1 MEHTMIAELLKDVP
15 RGYKVN
21 SNLFN
26 NTVIDGVTPDMIL
39 IKPEKENCPIVV
51 LDADG
56 KMPGSKSSKCVI
68 SPAEVS
74 DDWTNYRYFRFD
86 YGMMVIDKRDGS
98 RHCIIKRVYNKNS
111 KADDKDYY
119 RTIML
124 SDGFSYITVN
134 RLLRRDQMSFERITD
149 RHFFRVGDVIGFTEN
164 YSCIPYKITSLID
177 GGYELENGK
186 TFKICDNFSS
196 WHTPFSMNEWFIKAG
211 QIFVVRRETGDL
223 IFVHKAFK
231 TELYG
236 IGKVM
241 SQFTVDMDGKISD
254 EFVFSECDGYRPA
267 SEEEKNLIKD
277 VMKKEHKSINDN
289 GVVDYSGP
297 VRISHIEYGHKSD
310 IIIKGVDNEIV
321 DSLIKKIKD
330 NL

>member
-1 MEHTMIAELLKDVP
+1 MEHTTIAELLKDVP

-21 SNLFN
+21 STLFY

-39 IKPEKENCPIVV
+39 IKPEKDNCPIVV

-56 KMPGSKSSKCVI
+56 KMPGSKSSKCII
-68 SPAEVS
+68 SPEEVS

-98 RHCIIKRVYNKNS
+98 RHCIIKRVYNKSN

-134 RLLRRDQMSFERITD
+134 RILRQDQMSFERIID
-149 RHFFRVGDVIGFTEN
+149 GHFFRVGDVIGFTEN
-164 YSCIPYKITSLID
+164 YSCSPCKITSLID

-186 TFKICDNFSS
+186 TFNIGPSFS
-196 WHTPFSMNEWFIKAG
+196 WHTPFSINEWFIKEG
-211 QIFVVRRETGDL
+211 QIFVVRCETRDF
-223 IFVHKAFK
+223 IFVFKAFK
-231 TELYG
+231 NEFYG

-241 SQFTVDMDGKISD
+241 SQFTIDMDGKLSD
-254 EFVFSECDGYRPA
+254 EFEFSECDGYRPA

-277 VMKKEHKSINDN
+277 VLKKEHKSINDN

-310 IIIKGVDNEIV
+310 IIIKGVNTDKV
-321 DSLIKKIKD
+321 DGLIKYIKKK
-330 NL
+330 L

>member
-1 MEHTMIAELLKDVP
+1 MEHITIAELLKDVP
-15 RGYKVN
+15 RGYKIK

-39 IKPEKENCPIVV
+39 IKPENDNCPIVV

-74 DDWTNYRYFRFD
+74 DGWTYYRYFRFD
-86 YGMMVIDKRDGS
+86 VGMMVIDKRDGS
-98 RHCIIKRVYNKNS
+98 RHCIIKRVFNENGE
-111 KADDKDYY
+111 ADDKDYY
-119 RTIML
+119 RTVML

-134 RLLRRDQMSFERITD
+134 RLLRKDQMSFERITEG
-149 RHFFRVGDVIGFTEN
+149 HFFQTGDVIGFTEN
-164 YSCIPYKITSLID
+164 YSCSPCRITSLID

-186 TFKICDNFSS
+186 IFKICDKLS
-196 WHTPFSMNEWFIKAG
+196 WHTPFFIITWYIKTG
-211 QIFVVRRETGDL
+211 QIFVVRRETGDF
-223 IFVHKAFK
+223 IFVYKAFK
-231 TELYG
+231 SKFYG
-236 IGKVM
+236 IGMVM

-254 EFVFSECDGYRPA
+254 EFEFSECDGYRLA
-267 SEEEKNLIKD
+267 SEEEKTLIKD
-277 VMKKEHKSINDN
+277 VLKKEHKSINDN

-310 IIIKGVDNEIV
+310 IIIKGVDTVKV
-321 DSLIKKIKD
+321 DELIKSIKEK
-330 NL
+330 L